1 MESYELKDTDENIK
15 DTLLHDSISRNLY
28 LYRFIDML
36 DTIDGSVSIAINGRW
51 GTGKTFFVKQ
61 AKLLLEAENPF
72 FENHQYYNEVNNNAS
87 WKKHKEERGQEYN
100 SVLPVYYDTW
110 LI

>member
-51 GTGKTFFVKQ
+51 GTGKTFFAKQ
-61 AKLLLEAENPF
+61 AKLAVLKIVFPLLKKTSSDVETAIESEAKSSPT
-72 FENHQYYNEVNNNAS
+72 S
-87 WKKHKEERGQEYN
+87 DTKH
-100 SVLPVYYDTW
+100 
-110 LI
+110 I